1 MFSLLPN
8 HPQIIAFSQLGGLRF
23 SAPMSGV
30 LPLGPDGVPGF
41 DTVHSSPLSDAK
53 AKSAMISYNYTLQN
67 QGFTSNVSCVYDN
80 ESPIFFEN
88 AIDSDSPVDY
98 KGSCNRLGQINF
110 LQYPLGTV
118 DDYSTVNPDLTF
130 WACKNE
136 TSYFLYLR
144 GSLYYGWL
152 ENITCTVSPIQ
163 PAIFPVT
170 YQSVPG
176 TFSLRKEIA
185 TSPTTYS
192 GIIDHAVVTLG
203 NVIQEAAGS
212 TSNTVADSVFT
223 FGAKFFDLPP
233 NTNTPESLML
243 FATMIQGILDY
254 EVCPVNALLTSSF
267 HVRSIGHIHPVDLFN
282 ECHPAF
288 LL

>member
-8 HPQIIAFSQLGGLRF
+8 NPQIIAFSQLGGLRF

-30 LPLGPDGVPGF
+30 LPLGPNGVPGF
-41 DTVHSSPLSDAK
+41 DTLHSSPLSDAK
-53 AKSAMISYNYTLQN
+53 AKSAMISYNYTLEN

-80 ESPIFFEN
+80 ESPVFFEN
-88 AIDSDSPVDY
+88 SLEDSPVDY
-98 KGSCNRLGQINF
+98 KGSCNGPGQINF
-110 LQYPLGTV
+110 FQDSRLV
-118 DDYSTVNPDLTF
+118 DDYTTVNADLTF

-136 TSYFLYLR
+136 TSYSLYLR
-144 GSLYYGWL
+144 GSLYYEWL
-152 ENITCTVSPIQ
+152 GNITCTVSPIQ

-170 YQSVPG
+170 YESVPG
-176 TFSLRKEIA
+176 IFSLNKEIA

-192 GIIDHAVVTLG
+192 GIIDRAVVTLG
-203 NVIQEAAGS
+203 NVVREAAGS
-212 TSNTVADSVFT
+212 VSNTVADSVFT

-233 NTNTPESLML
+233 NVNTPESLVL

-254 EVCPVNALLTSSF
+254 EVCPVKALLTSSF
-267 HVRSIGHIHPVDLFN
+267 HVRSIGHIHSVDLFN